1 MGKLHIN
8 LLDTSFT
15 IQSNENEEY
24 LNKLLSYYTRIV
36 EDVSHIESIQSPL
49 QISILAGL
57 MVCDELYSN
66 KEDLLKI
73 KNTNQLPP
81 ENNSDGEELERRTI
95 AMIDKINKVL

>member
-24 LNKLLSYYTRIV
+24 LNKLLTYYTRIV
-36 EDVSHIESIQSPL
+36 EDVSHIESITSPL

-57 MVCDELYSN
+57 MVCDELYAN